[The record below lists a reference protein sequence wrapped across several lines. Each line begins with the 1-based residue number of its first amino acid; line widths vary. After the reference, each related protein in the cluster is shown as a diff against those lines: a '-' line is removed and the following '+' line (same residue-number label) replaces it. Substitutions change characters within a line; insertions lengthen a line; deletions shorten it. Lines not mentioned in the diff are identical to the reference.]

1 MKKLLLS
8 AITALAFLFGF
19 ASCSG
24 DLHDVGTTDI
34 SQLYV
39 KGTLP
44 GLTWDDDV
52 KIGSD
57 TETAKTPFVRQDDG
71 SYVWEFVAVS
81 SSAAFAF
88 DIGGWTETYRGT
100 AKDELFE
107 DFDADFNTGAVEG
120 IIYPHDDGD
129 CMPITMEAGASYKMT
144 VTGGAGTVICKI
156 EKTKDAINMKLV
168 TPDESIALT
177 PVNATDVQYE
187 FTPEADG
194 ELKFY
199 VVNGV
204 INIAPDSD
212 RELELGVPF
221 APKADFTSTEP
232 TGWYKFQYKANM
244 PYKVVVSYT
253 EEGISITAGY
263 SFVAAGLE
271 SIGWGRNSFE
281 TEGDGYGWT
290 ESFNATAIEYDR
302 IEDGY
307 AYYKPVEFSVTN
319 ATTIGADIALR
330 NNESWSVRYEL
341 GGGKELTQDEWHKL
355 EKGLDP
361 GNGRAYIKFAAQEG
375 KVADKIKVSYRENLS
390 DNSVEV
396 SYTVVYKTSAGPTY
410 YTLEGKYIHGN
421 YCAGDWA
428 IQEGGAPAFTAVSDK
443 EHTFSVD
450 VKVDNEAGWTEFGVI
465 KSATTDKDTW
475 DGGLGFDIKELDK
488 PVEGST
494 TGGNSKIADGVAKF
508 TGVYTLTVEVIDT
521 NGTLKATLTQK
532 TAPQE

>member
-24 DLHDVGTTDI
+24 DLHDVGTIDV

-44 GLTWDDDV
+44 GLTWTDDV
-52 KIGSD
+52 QIGSD
-57 TETAKTPFVRQDDG
+57 FVKQDDG
-71 SYVWEFVAVS
+71 FYVWEFVAES
-81 SSAAFAF
+81 SSAVFAF
-88 DIGGWTETYRGT
+88 DIGVWTETYRGT
-100 AKDELFE
+100 ASGELFE
-107 DFDADFNTGAVEG
+107 GFDADFNTGAVEG
-120 IIYPHDDGD
+120 IIYPHNDAD

-194 ELKFY
+194 EMKFY
-199 VVNGV
+199 VVRNS

-212 RELELGVPF
+212 RELEFGVPF

-232 TGWYKFQYKANM
+232 TGWYKFQYKANI
-244 PYKVVVSYT
+244 PYKVVVRYT
-253 EEGISITAGY
+253 EESISITAGY
-263 SFVAAGLE
+263 SFVAAGFE

-281 TEGDGYGWT
+281 TEGNGYGWT
-290 ESFNATAIEYDR
+290 ENFNATAIEYDR

-319 ATTIGADIALR
+319 DATIGADIALR
-330 NNESWSVRYEL
+330 NNDTWTVRYEL
-341 GGGKELTQDEWHKL
+341 GGGEELPQDEWHKL

-361 GNGRAYIKFAAQEG
+361 RNGRAYIKFAAQEG

-396 SYTVVYKTSAGPTY
+396 SYTVVYK
-410 YTLEGKYIHGN
+410 
-421 YCAGDWA
+421 
-428 IQEGGAPAFTAVSDK
+428 
-443 EHTFSVD
+443 
-450 VKVDNEAGWTEFGVI
+450 
-465 KSATTDKDTW
+465 
-475 DGGLGFDIKELDK
+475 
-488 PVEGST
+488 
-494 TGGNSKIADGVAKF
+494 
-508 TGVYTLTVEVIDT
+508 
-521 NGTLKATLTQK
+521 
-532 TAPQE
+532 